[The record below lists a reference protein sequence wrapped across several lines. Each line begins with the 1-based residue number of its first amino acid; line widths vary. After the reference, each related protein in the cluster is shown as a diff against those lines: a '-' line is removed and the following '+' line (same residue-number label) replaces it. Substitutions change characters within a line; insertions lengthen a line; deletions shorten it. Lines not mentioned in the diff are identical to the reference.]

1 MIKLC
6 FIGPDSPH
14 LNRWIN
20 YFKNN
25 KRFKV
30 QYIKHPKY
38 KNPIQYIFAIL
49 KTLISYLKIKDNQD
63 IINIHYI
70 GNFAFFLSLFSK
82 KNIVFTAWGSD
93 VLVAP
98 KKSRLRNNYFKHAI
112 KKAKIITSDTT
123 KLLTI
128 LKKEYGIPEND
139 LKLIR
144 FGTDV
149 SKWKKQK
156 LNSNNKFDTIV
167 ISLRNLEP
175 IYDINTLILAANEVV
190 KKNKNVGFYI
200 YGDGSEKQNL
210 EKLIIDLKLQEN
222 VFLLGR
228 YTEDEIIKQLANTD
242 LYVSTSKS
250 DGGLAASTAEA
261 MACEVIP
268 IVTDFGDNSYWVTE
282 NNGFLFKIGDYK
294 RLSEHII
301 NYSNNKQ
308 KYKMFG
314 KKSRDKIVDEL
325 SYIKE
330 MQKLEKL
337 FKEVKNE

>member
-1 MIKLC
+1 MIKICL
-6 FIGPDSPH
+6 IGPQSPH
-14 LNRWIN
+14 LDRWIKSFLEN
-20 YFKNN
+20 KDFKLT
-25 KRFKV
+25 
-30 QYIKHPKY
+30 YIKYPKY
-38 KNPIQYIFAIL
+38 KNPIQYFFAQI
-49 KTLISYLKIKDNQD
+49 KTLLFYLKIKKEQD

-70 GNFAFFLSLFSK
+70 GNFAFVLSLFSK
-82 KNIVFTAWGSD
+82 DVIFTAWGSD
-93 VLVAP
+93 ILIAP
-98 KKSRLRNNYFKHAI
+98 KNKLRKFMLKQTL
-112 KKAKIITSDTT
+112 KKAKLITSDTK
-123 KLLTI
+123 KLLNI
-128 LKKEYGIPEND
+128 LKDEYYISD
-139 LKLIR
+139 KKLKLIR

-149 SKWKKQK
+149 DKWKR
-156 LNSNNKFDTIV
+156 LNSNINPKFDTTV

-190 KKNKNVGFYI
+190 KKNKKVGFYI
-200 YGDGSEKQNL
+200 YGDGSERQNL
-210 EKLIIDLKLQEN
+210 EKQIIDLKLQKN

-228 YTEDEIIKQLANTD
+228 YTEDQIIKQLANTD

-308 KYKMFG
+308 KYKMYG
-314 KKSRDKIVDEL
+314 KKSRERIVDEL

-330 MQKLEKL
+330 MKKLEKL